1 MILIT
6 AEVHCNH
13 NISQKVS
20 DMSSPYF
27 ILLHMSSLIFEYLVL
42 QYLKEDA
49 AQSKK
54 SYEEKFQSKVRTY
67 DFI

>member
-1 MILIT
+1 MIFIT
-6 AEVHCNH
+6 AEVDCNH

-20 DMSSPYF
+20 DMSSSYF
-27 ILLHMSSLIFEYLVL
+27 ILLHISSLIFEYLVL

-54 SYEEKFQSKVRTY
+54 SYEEKFQSKVRTH